1 MLESVFIFSLA
12 IMFILVG
19 LLLYHI
25 RGRLNASEQRIDTL
39 YEMTNKLSNEINATR
54 VFVAN
59 LRYIGSGAGSYENH
73 AAAGGAGAAETIVP
87 FQPSPSISVKKI
99 VVSDNEDEGSDD
111 DASDDDSDSDESES
125 ESALDDGEYVS
136 EIHDDE
142 NEPDVDIDIT
152 EISSEPSRE
161 IPEEIE
167 PVVSIEIVPDSEFE
181 DAVAADADAP
191 TAAHEDYSKM
201 NLPALKKLATERE
214 LASAHDIS
222 KMKKTEIIA
231 LLSGAAAST
240 ESA

>member
-54 VFVAN
+54 VFAAN
-59 LRYIGSGAGSYENH
+59 LRYIGTHENH
-73 AAAGGAGAAETIVP
+73 GGSAAAAAETIVP

-99 VVSDNEDEGSDD
+99 VVSDDEDEGSDD
-111 DASDDDSDSDESES
+111 DASDDDSNGDESES
-125 ESALDDGEYVS
+125 ESTLDDGEYVS
-136 EIHDDE
+136 ETH
-142 NEPDVDIDIT
+142 EPDVDIDIT
-152 EISSEPSRE
+152 EISSEQSSPRE

-181 DAVAADADAP
+181 DAVATSEPEPD
-191 TAAHEDYSKM
+191 HEDYSKM
-201 NLPALKKLATERE
+201 NLPALKKLAIERE

-222 KMKKTEIIA
+222 KMKKGDLVA
-231 LLSGAAAST
+231 LLSGAGAGGETA
-240 ESA
+240 